1 MCAVYIFQSARAG
14 RCCRRPLRRRTHAAA
29 GAVGWSQ
36 LMRRAVMHRIGFS
49 LLQGPFYFGSF
60 SVQVFELPSVCV
72 LYGFLFTAQ
81 FFIVLS
87 LLCGRVGESRAPK
100 DLRGEAFSHPK
111 IQTSQPKV
119 RFDARMAAAG
129 FSCVFCGHEL
139 TRCHDKRPSH
149 RFVFACCL
157 ALLLRLRVTVAHKQQ
172 TTDRQTAADRQTD
185 REKWS

>member
-1 MCAVYIFQSARAG
+1 
-14 RCCRRPLRRRTHAAA
+14 
-29 GAVGWSQ
+29 
-36 LMRRAVMHRIGFS
+36 MHRIGFS
-49 LLQGPFYFGSF
+49 LLQGPFDFGSF

-72 LYGFLFTAQ
+72 LSASFTAQ

-119 RFDARMAAAG
+119 RFDARIAAAG

-149 RFVFACCL
+149 PFVFACCL

-172 TTDRQTAADRQTD
+172 QQQTDRQQ
-185 REKWS
+185 EKTELTRTHH